1 MRCDLTGRVAIVTGA
16 AGEIG
21 RSIARRLADSGAAVG
36 VADIDIAGTERVA
49 AGLPEGFAL
58 SLDVRDRDLVA
69 GAVEAT
75 LARAG
80 RLDILVN
87 NAGVNT
93 LAHRVNIDSF
103 PREEWERITSHR
115 SRWALPDEPGGE
127 RRDVGAGRAGAD
139 RQHRLG
145 GRARGHA
152 APVRLRR
159 GQGRGGRILRARWR
173 WSSAPQGILTNA
185 VAPGSVLTEGTAKLF
200 YGEDGKF
207 AGRTEEFMAHIPLGR
222 PGTPEEIAEA
232 VLFLV
237 RRGRATSMARCSPS
251 MAAGPRGTWDE
262 PGLRGAWRGECGR
275 RRRGRGAGPRGASAG
290 GAGGYRHPKLPA
302 AAGRPCRREGG
313 LARHRAAGGGSGS
326 GRILFLV
333 PALAGLPARRFP
345 ERSIAAAAVLA
356 GMRGL
361 AMNTRRGCWST
372 QWA

>member
-103 PREEWERITSHR
+103 PAEEWERITSIDLDGLYLM
-115 SRWALPDEPGGE
+115 SQAAS
-127 RRDVGAGRAGAD
+127 GAM
-139 RQHRLG
+139 L
-145 GRARGHA
+145 ARGE
-152 APVRLRR
+152 
-159 GQGRGGRILRARWR
+159 GGRIVNIGSVVGLAAMRLQCAFVAAKAAVAHLTRAMALEL
-173 WSSAPQGILTNA
+173 APQGILTNA
-185 VAPGSVLTEGTAKLF
+185 VAPGSVLTELTAKLF
-200 YGEDGKF
+200 YGADGKF

-237 RRGRATSMARCSPS
+237 SP
-251 MAAGPRGTWDE
+251 
-262 PGLRGAWRGECGR
+262 
-275 RRRGRGAGPRGASAG
+275 GASYVNG
-290 GAGGYRHPKLPA
+290 Q
-302 AAGRPCRREGG
+302 
-313 LARHRAAGGGSGS
+313 
-326 GRILFLV
+326 
-333 PALAGLPARRFP
+333 
-345 ERSIAAAAVLA
+345 VLA
-356 GMRGL
+356 VDGGWTAGYMG
-361 AMNTRRGCWST
+361 
-372 QWA
+372 